1 MDIRPIRTDEDLSE
15 ALKKIDKLWGAA
27 TGTPEGDEL
36 EILCVLAGA
45 YEDRRWPLEPVSPRD
60 ILEFAVTDM
69 GHSQKELAE
78 LLKSRPM
85 ASELLNGKRRI
96 SLDIAQKISA
106 AWSIPIQLLVSPYPE
121 KSSKSSGK
129 GLTNKGITNK
139 GLANK
144 KPVKAAQIKSAAK
157 SSKDSPKKAKSI
169 PAAKK
174 AKRVA

>member
-45 YEDRRWPLEPVSPRD
+45 YEDQRWPLEPVSPRD

-129 GLTNKGITNK
+129 GLTNK
-139 GLANK
+139 